1 MKNLFTLFILLTAF
15 PIFAQVGIG
24 TTSPDPSSILDITD
38 TNRGFLIPRM
48 TEVQR
53 DAISSPEAGLL
64 IYQLDNTPGF
74 YYYDGT
80 IWTTFSTGGG
90 QAWELTGNAGT
101 SPSTNLLGT
110 TDAQDFVLGTNSTEV
125 MRVGSNANVGVNT
138 ANPTA
143 KLHFTAA
150 TLASTPLNEGFES
163 NTLGTLTSG
172 GDVPWITTSAAG
184 EYNSGSIG
192 AKNGI
197 VAKDQNSWLQ
207 FTTTIP
213 AGGGNIS
220 FAVSSDCLTMDKLT
234 FTIDGVVRGQWYG
247 PAKPWTN
254 ISLALLA
261 GTYTFKWEY
270 IKKSSNSGPYYSEAA
285 FLDDIK
291 ITTNASPTLQI
302 KDGNNYPGK
311 LLTSDANGVATWKN
325 VGIDEDWIFPIGNSD
340 ADQIYHQGN
349 IKIGDDDATI
359 FNLHVEGSK
368 NVGIGSIEYLDEG
381 FSTLHISN
389 GFAPIIDNSV
399 DLGTSTNRWKDVW
412 STNGV
417 INTSDKRL
425 KTNITPLE
433 YGLDAI
439 LKLRTVSFKW
449 KEEKVGGFVIPEDEK
464 ENKLGLIAQEVLNV
478 IPEAIQTH
486 QWKEYEENPGV
497 LVKEEMY
504 RIGISYSEIIPVI
517 TKAIQEQEKEIRALE
532 EQNNKLESII
542 NKLASK

>member
-38 TNRGFLIPRM
+38 TNRGFLTPRM
-48 TEVQR
+48 TEAQR
-53 DAISSPEAGLL
+53 DGISSPATGLL
-64 IYQLDNTPGF
+64 IYQLDSTPGF

-80 IWTTFSTGGG
+80 VWAPISSGGG
-90 QAWELTGNAGT
+90 QGWELTGNVGT

-125 MRVGSNANVGVNT
+125 MRVGNNANVGVNT
-138 ANPTA
+138 TNPTA

-172 GDVPWITTSAAG
+172 GDVPWITTSVAG

-192 AKNGI
+192 SKNDVI
-197 VAKDQNSWLQ
+197 IKDQNSWVAY
-207 FTTTIP
+207 TTTIP
-213 AGGGNIS
+213 ASGGNIS
-220 FAVSSDCLTMDKLT
+220 FSVSTDCLSMDKLT
-234 FTIDGVVRGQWYG
+234 FTIDGVDKEQWSGY
-247 PAKPWTN
+247 AEPWE
-254 ISLALLA
+254 IFSLPLLA
-261 GTYTFKWEY
+261 GAYTFKWEFNK
-270 IKKSSNSGPYYSEAA
+270 ISNGTFYSDAA

-311 LLTSDANGVATWKN
+311 LLTSDANGVVTWKN

-389 GFAPIIDNSV
+389 GFAPITDNSV

-425 KTNITPLE
+425 KTNIAPLE

-449 KEEKVGGFVIPEDEK
+449 KEEKVGGFVIPENEK
-464 ENKLGLIAQEVLNV
+464 ENKLGLIAQEVLKI

-497 LVKEEMY
+497 LVKEEMR

-532 EQNNKLESII
+532 EQNNKLESIFKEL
-542 NKLASK
+542 NKK

>member
-38 TNRGFLIPRM
+38 TNRGFLTPRM
-48 TEVQR
+48 TEAQR
-53 DAISSPEAGLL
+53 DAISSPATGLL
-64 IYQLDNTPGF
+64 IYQLDSTPGF

-80 IWTTFSTGGG
+80 VWTPISSGGG
-90 QAWELTGNAGT
+90 QAWELTGNVGT

-150 TLASTPLNEGFES
+150 TLANIPLDEGFES

-192 AKNGI
+192 SKNDVI
-197 VAKDQNSWLQ
+197 VKDQNSWLAY
-207 FTTTIP
+207 TTTIP
-213 AGGGNIS
+213 ATGGNIS

-234 FTIDGVVRGQWYG
+234 FTIDGVEKEQWSG
-247 PAKPWTN
+247 VAKPWKN
-254 ISLALLA
+254 FSLPLIA
-261 GTYTFKWEY
+261 GTYTFKWEFNK
-270 IKKSSNSGPYYSEAA
+270 ISNGTFYSDAA

-302 KDGNNYPGK
+302 KDGNNYPEK

-325 VGIDEDWIFPIGNSD
+325 VGIDNDWAFPAGNTD

-389 GFAPIIDNSV
+389 GFAPITDNSI

-433 YGLDAI
+433 YGLAEI

-449 KEEKVGGFVIPEDEK
+449 KEEKVGDFVVPEEEK
-464 ENKLGLIAQEVLNV
+464 ENKLGLIAQEVLKI
-478 IPEAIQTH
+478 IPEVIQTH
-486 QWKEYEENPGV
+486 EWKEYEENPGV
-497 LVKEEMY
+497 LVKEEMR

-517 TKAIQEQEKEIRALE
+517 TKAIQEQEKEIHALE
-532 EQNNKLESII
+532 QQNNRLKSMF
-542 NKLASK
+542 NKLKNK

>member
-38 TNRGFLIPRM
+38 TNRGFLTPRM

-53 DAISSPEAGLL
+53 DAISSPATGLL

-80 IWTTFSTGGG
+80 IWTPISSGGG

-138 ANPTA
+138 TNPTA

-150 TLASTPLNEGFES
+150 TLASIPLDEGFES

-184 EYNSGSIG
+184 EYNSGGIG
-192 AKNGI
+192 SKNDII
-197 VAKDQNSWLQ
+197 VKDQNSWVAY
-207 FTTTIP
+207 TTTIP
-213 AGGGNIS
+213 ATGGNIS
-220 FAVSSDCLTMDKLT
+220 FAVSTDCLSMDKLT
-234 FTIDGVVRGQWYG
+234 FTIDGVEKEQWSG
-247 PAKPWTN
+247 DAEPWEN
-254 ISLALLA
+254 FSLPLLG
-261 GTYTFKWEY
+261 GTYTFKWEF
-270 IKKSSNSGPYYSEAA
+270 KKVSNGTFYSDAA

-302 KDGNNYPGK
+302 KDGNNYPKK

-325 VGIDEDWIFPIGNSD
+325 IGIDNDWAFSTGGISN
-340 ADQIYHQGN
+340 ADQMYHQGN
-349 IKIGDDDATI
+349 IVIGDVGDTV
-359 FNLHVEGSK
+359 FNIHVKGTK
-368 NVGIGSIEYLDEG
+368 NVGIGSVEYLDLSG
-381 FSTLHISN
+381 PSLITSDNFSPLT
-389 GFAPIIDNSV
+389 DNSI
-399 DLGTSTNRWKDVW
+399 DLGSSTNRWKEVW

-425 KTNITPLE
+425 KTNITPLQ
-433 YGLDAI
+433 YGLSEI

-449 KEEKVGGFVIPEDEK
+449 KEEKVDNFVIPEDEK

-478 IPEAIQTH
+478 IPEAIQMH

-497 LVKEEMY
+497 LVKEEMR
-504 RIGISYSEIIPVI
+504 RIGISYSEIIPVL
-517 TKAIQEQEKEIRALE
+517 TKAIQEQEKEIRVLE
-532 EQNNKLESII
+532 EQNSKFESVI
-542 NKLASK
+542 NELASK